1 MNVQRSAP
9 QGAQPRRRRGT
20 GGVARRL
27 LAGAAVSGVVI
38 GGINVAPTFAS
49 SVSSAAFSG
58 GTGTVSVGGTLYA
71 KQGAPLTLTVVTS
84 NDTRCVD
91 VTGAATLPRQTS
103 STSKTSWTFN
113 TTAPAGNGAQAFTVA
128 ASPNFNSNGCT
139 GQTNS
144 TQASY
149 TLDNTGPVVTGAL
162 TPAANAAGWNN
173 SNVTVNWSAT
183 DAASGVTAAQPFQTD
198 SVSSNGI
205 TNLTAPAQSDRLGNT
220 GAAGSV
226 TVRVDKAAP
235 TITAAQT
242 QNADGT
248 TTVTFTCAD
257 SGSGGGAA
265 SGIASCLAD
274 GSTTSSKTVQP
285 GVTVTGTA
293 TDAAGNTATA
303 SSTAP
308 AAPPKDTTAPSI
320 SHTVSPVPNAA
331 GWNKSDA
338 TVTFSCADE
347 TGGSGL
353 ASCVADGGTT
363 ASKTISTETN
373 GTLVSGT
380 ATDKAG
386 NKATDSVTVKLDKT
400 APTITATANGAKNA
414 AGWYKDDVT
423 VSYTAN
429 DALSGISG
437 VPASKVLSEGANQ
450 SASATVTD
458 AAGNSA
464 SAGVTGINVDKT
476 APVLAGSFPS
486 GWQTGDVTV
495 TWSCT
500 DALSKVAT
508 PPTNDVV
515 KGEGSNLSSTAT
527 CTDNAGNS
535 TSKTVTGIQIDRTA
549 PNTGISGTSNTWVN
563 GEVAVTLSPTDNGS
577 GIASTTYSVDGGAQ
591 QSGTSFKLFT
601 EGDHTV
607 TFFSTDVA
615 GNAEAAKTVSIKID
629 KTLPTIGHG
638 FTPSSYTDGA
648 WTNGNVD
655 VAFTCADQGGS
666 SIASCTGD
674 ATVSTEG
681 TGQKVVGTAKDG
693 AGNSATDTALVSID
707 KTAPVIAVAKDRAAN
722 TDGWYKDDVT
732 VSFTATDDRSGVAS
746 KTADK
751 VLGQGADQTVT
762 GTATDAAGNS
772 ASATVSG
779 INIDKTAPVLTGS
792 FSSGWH
798 TGDVT
803 VAWTCTDPLSGPAG
817 QPADSK
823 VIGEGGNLSATAT
836 CIDKAGNSTTTTV
849 SGIQIDR
856 KAPTTAASVSGG
868 VKNGW
873 YGADVSFTLKA
884 SDNLS
889 GVANTFYA
897 IDGGP
902 GQSYSATVVIG
913 TDGTHTV
920 TYWSTDKAGNVED
933 TTGNSIT
940 LKLDKTPPSLDGNAT
955 TAPNTKGW
963 YKGGVSVAWT
973 CSDAGSGLDGDC
985 PTNSTITGE
994 GENLS
999 GSASVS
1005 DLAGN
1010 VTNTTVDGINID
1022 ATAPTT
1028 TASVPPVPATGWYGD
1043 AVQVTLTG
1051 HDELSKVDT
1060 TYYSV
1065 DGGAVQAYAGP
1076 FSFGTEGTHDI
1087 AFWSTDNAGNV
1098 ETARAPITLSID
1110 KTAPTTTVVVPETD
1124 TGWYVTSGIP
1134 VAFKAADAVSGVR
1147 ATYYTIDGGATQ
1159 TYGEPFT
1166 ADLSTGKH
1174 TITYWSVDLAGN
1186 EEAHADTNTVPVNVD
1201 TDAPTITGTASPA
1214 ANGFGWNNTNVDVTF
1229 KCDDVGSGLQTGV
1242 AGCAGDTTLT
1252 NDGASQSVHGDA
1264 VDVAGNRSRTDVTGI
1279 NIDKTKPTLVA
1290 VPADPNGAG
1299 WYNGDVTVKWVGD
1312 DALSQIDPATQP
1324 ADSKITGE
1332 GSKLGAGPVTIK
1344 DKAGNTSDAA
1354 SVSEIKID
1362 RTAPV
1367 IGGAPTSKPNGAG
1380 WYKDSVTVDWSCT
1393 DPKLADGTDGSAV
1406 AVCPTSKVIKG
1417 DGANQSVTSDPATDL
1432 AGNVAAGKTIGGIN
1446 IDGTAP
1452 STTSNNKCTATN
1464 GYCTGSTADV
1474 VLTATDQANLSGVKE
1489 IHYSVDGGTEQV
1501 IAGATTTV
1509 SVPLTG
1515 SGAGTVKYWAV
1526 DNAGN
1531 VETSNNVSLKWDNIA
1546 PTVTHTLSP
1555 AANAAG
1561 WNTADTT
1568 VTFSAKDDDKGS
1580 GVDTSS
1586 VTAPVTISQETAGQA
1601 VTGTAK
1607 DTAGNVGTDSVTVKL
1622 DKTKPTITGAIT
1634 SGKTGNNG
1642 WYTGP
1647 VTVTFTCDDALSGV
1661 ATCPDPMVLTV
1672 NGDNNIASGTATD
1685 KAGNTATATLS
1696 GIKIDQEKPT
1706 LTTAGVNVQGGTFT
1720 LGSVP
1725 AATCTAT
1732 DSFSGVASCTVT
1744 VSGGNAS
1751 GVGTWNYTATA
1762 TDKAGNTSTITGSYK
1777 VIYRWD
1783 GFLQPINDTAHYVGS
1798 STSIFK
1804 AGSTVPAKFQ
1814 LKKAD
1819 GTVVQAATAPAWL
1832 TPVKGSTTTAP
1843 VDESA
1848 YSAAAD
1854 SGFDYKYDATAQQYI
1869 YNWKTGAGGNYW
1881 RIGVTFDDGQTYYVN
1896 IGLR

>member
-1 MNVQRSAP
+1 MQIQESVRR
-9 QGAQPRRRRGT
+9 GAQPRRRRGT

-27 LAGAAVSGVVI
+27 LAGAAISGVVV
-38 GGINVAPTFAS
+38 GGINVSPTFAS
-49 SVSSAAFSG
+49 SVSSAVFAG
-58 GTGTVSVGGTLYA
+58 GAGTVSVGGTVYA
-71 KQGAPLTLTVVTS
+71 KQGGALTLTVVTS
-84 NDTRCVD
+84 NDTKCVD
-91 VTGAATLPRQTS
+91 VTGAVTLPRQTS
-103 STSKTSWTFN
+103 STAKSSWTFT

-149 TLDNTGPVVTGAL
+149 TLDNAGPVVTAAL
-162 TPAANAAGWNN
+162 TPAASAAGWNK
-173 SNVTVNWSAT
+173 SNVDIAWSAA
-183 DAASGVTAAQPFQTD
+183 DAGSGVATAQPFKTD
-198 SVSSNGI
+198 SVTSNG
-205 TNLTAPAQSDRLGNT
+205 TVTLSAPAQLDRLGNT

-235 TITAAQT
+235 TITGT
-242 QNADGT
+242 QVNNADGT
-248 TTVTFTCAD
+248 TTVTFACDD
-257 SGSGGGAA
+257 SNSGGQGSGVAT
-265 SGIASCLAD
+265 CLAD
-274 GSTTSSKTVQP
+274 GSTTSSKTVP
-285 GVTVTGTA
+285 SGTTVTGTA
-293 TDAAGNTATA
+293 TDIAGNTATA
-303 SSTAP
+303 SVPTTPSDKTAP
-308 AAPPKDTTAPSI
+308 TIT
-320 SHTVSPVPNAA
+320 HTVSPLPNTA

-363 ASKTISTETN
+363 ASKTISAETS

-380 ATDKAG
+380 AKDKAG
-386 NKATDSVTVKLDKT
+386 NTATDSVTVKLDKT
-400 APTITATANGAKNA
+400 PPTITATANGTKNA

-423 VSYTAN
+423 VSYAAS

-437 VPASKVLSEGANQ
+437 VPASKVLTEGADQ

-464 SAGVTGINVDKT
+464 SAGVTGINIDKT
-476 APVLAGSFPS
+476 PPVLTGSFPS
-486 GWQTGDVTV
+486 GWQKDDVTV
-495 TWSCT
+495 TWTCT
-500 DALSKVAT
+500 DALSKVASA
-508 PPTNDVV
+508 PSNDVV

-535 TSKTVTGIQIDRTA
+535 TTKTVSGIQIDRTA

-563 GEVAVTLSPTDNGS
+563 GEVAVTLSPSDNGS
-577 GIASTTYSVDGGAQ
+577 GVASTTYSIDGGAQ
-591 QSGTSFKLFT
+591 QTGTSFKLST

-615 GNAEAAKTVSIKID
+615 GNAEAAKTVHVMID
-629 KTLPTIGHG
+629 KTAPTIGHV
-638 FTPSSYTDGA
+638 FNPQSYTDGV
-648 WTNGNVD
+648 WTNQNVS
-655 VAFTCADQGGS
+655 VAFNCMDQGGS
-666 SIASCTGD
+666 GVASCTGD

-681 TGQKVVGTAKDG
+681 TGQKVTGTATDR

-707 KTAPVIAVAKDRAAN
+707 KTAPVIAGATDRAAN
-722 TDGWYKDDVT
+722 TDGWYEDDVT

-772 ASATVSG
+772 ADATVSG

-803 VAWTCTDPLSGPAG
+803 VAWTCIDPLSGPAA

-823 VIGEGGNLSATAT
+823 VTGEGGNLSATAT
-836 CIDKAGNSTTTTV
+836 CTDKAGNSTTTTV

-856 KAPTTAASVSGG
+856 TAPTTAASVSGDLT
-868 VKNGW
+868 NGW
-873 YGADVSFTLKA
+873 YNADVSFTLKG

-889 GVANTFYA
+889 GVADTFYS

-902 GQSYSATVVIG
+902 GQSYNAAVAIG

-933 TTGNSIT
+933 ETGNSIT
-940 LKLDKTPPSLDGNAT
+940 LKLDKTPPSLSGKAT
-955 TAPNTKGW
+955 TAPNAKAW
-963 YKGGVSVAWT
+963 YQGDVSVAWT
-973 CSDAGSGLDGDC
+973 CSDTGSGIDGAC
-985 PTNSTITGE
+985 PADSKVTGE
-994 GENLS
+994 GENL
-999 GSASVS
+999 GASASVS
-1005 DLAGN
+1005 DQAGN
-1010 VTNTTVDGINID
+1010 VTKTTVDGINID
-1022 ATAPTT
+1022 VTAPTT
-1028 TASVPPVPATGWYGD
+1028 TATVPDVPASGWYRD

-1051 HDELSKVDT
+1051 HDNLSKVDT
-1060 TYYSV
+1060 TYYKV
-1065 DGGAVQAYAGP
+1065 DGGAAQTYAGP
-1076 FSFGTEGTHDI
+1076 FSFGTEGTHHI
-1087 AFWSTDNAGNV
+1087 AFWSVDNAGNA
-1098 ETARAPITLSID
+1098 ETAGAPITIAID

-1124 TGWYVTSGIP
+1124 SGWYVTSGIA
-1134 VAFKAADAVSGVR
+1134 VAFNATDSLSGIG
-1147 ATYYTIDGGATQ
+1147 ATYYTIDGGPTQ
-1159 TYGEPFT
+1159 TYGKPFT

-1229 KCDDVGSGLQTGV
+1229 SCADVGSGLQTGV

-1252 NDGASQSVHGDA
+1252 NDGAGQKVHGDS
-1264 VDVAGNRSRTDVTGI
+1264 VDVAGNRSGTDVTGI
-1279 NIDKTKPTLVA
+1279 NIDKTKPTLVGVA
-1290 VPADPNGAG
+1290 ADANGAG
-1299 WYNGDVTVKWVGD
+1299 WYTGDVTVQWVGD

-1324 ADSKITGE
+1324 ADSTITGE
-1332 GSKLGAGPVTIK
+1332 GSNLGAGPVTIK
-1344 DKAGNTSDAA
+1344 DKAGNISDAA

-1367 IGGAPTSKPNGAG
+1367 ISGGATMQPNDLG
-1380 WYKDSVTVDWSCT
+1380 WYRDAVTVDFKCS
-1393 DPKLADGTDGSAV
+1393 DPKLADGTDGSGV
-1406 AVCPTSKVIKG
+1406 AVCPTSKLIKG
-1417 DGANQSVTSDPATDL
+1417 DGANQSVTSDSAKDL
-1432 AGNVAAGKTIGGIN
+1432 AGNTTVGKTVGGIN

-1452 STTSNNKCTATN
+1452 STTSNNHCTATN

-1474 VLTATDQANLSGVKE
+1474 VLTATDQAGLSGVKE
-1489 IHYSVDGGTEQV
+1489 IHYTIDDGTEQV
-1501 IAGATTTV
+1501 AAGATKTV

-1531 VETSNNVSLKWDNIA
+1531 VETANGIALKWDNIA

-1555 AANAAG
+1555 AANAGG
-1561 WNTADTT
+1561 WNNADTT
-1568 VTFSAKDDDKGS
+1568 VTFTAKDDDKGS
-1580 GVDTSS
+1580 DVAS
-1586 VTAPVTISQETAGQA
+1586 VSAPVTVSTETAGQV
-1601 VTGTAK
+1601 VTGTAT
-1607 DTAGNVGTDSVTVKL
+1607 DMAGNLGTDSVTVKL

-1634 SGKTGNNG
+1634 SGTKGNNG

-1647 VTVTFTCDDALSGV
+1647 VTVTFSCDDALSKV
-1661 ATCPDPMVLTV
+1661 ATCPDPVILSANGANAATGTV
-1672 NGDNNIASGTATD
+1672 TD
-1685 KAGNTATATLS
+1685 KAGNTASTTVG
-1696 GIKIDQEKPT
+1696 GINIDQESPT
-1706 LTTAGVNVQGGTFT
+1706 LTTAGVNVQGGSYT

-1725 AATCTAT
+1725 TATCTAT

-1744 VSGGNAS
+1744 LSGGNAN
-1751 GVGTWNYTATA
+1751 GVGAFTYTATA
-1762 TDKAGNTSTITGSYK
+1762 TDKAGNTTTITGSYR
-1777 VIYRWD
+1777 VVYRWD
-1783 GFLQPINDTAHYVGS
+1783 GFLQPINDTAHQVGT

-1804 AGSTVPAKFQ
+1804 AGSTVPVKFQ
-1814 LKKAD
+1814 LKNSA
-1819 GTVVQAATAPAWL
+1819 GTVVQAVTAPVWIGPA
-1832 TPVKGSTTTAP
+1832 KGSTTSAP
-1843 VDESA
+1843 VDETA
-1848 YSAAAD
+1848 YTAAAD
-1854 SGFDYKYDATAQQYI
+1854 TSSTYRWDATAQQYI
-1869 YNWKTGAGGNYW
+1869 YNWKTPSTGGNYYQ
-1881 RIGVTFDDGQTYYVN
+1881 IGVKLDDGQTYYVT